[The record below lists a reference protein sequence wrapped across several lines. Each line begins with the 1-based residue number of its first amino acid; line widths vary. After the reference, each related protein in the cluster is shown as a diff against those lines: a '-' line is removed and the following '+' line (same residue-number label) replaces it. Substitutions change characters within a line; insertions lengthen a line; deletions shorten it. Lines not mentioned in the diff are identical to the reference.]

1 MYNDLPEQKYLISEF
16 NERAGHLFHRTPD
29 RRDFIRFVLTGEVP
43 DNHQAVVNP
52 LLNHLEPGH
61 PISIS
66 RDYDSI
72 IGITEDIVVDC
83 AVNIYPIGHPSDAI
97 TSHINLNCIATDTE
111 VSTPISLV

>member
-1 MYNDLPEQKYLISEF
+1 MYNNLPEQMYFIGEF
-16 NERAGHLFHRTPD
+16 NERAGHLFHQTPD

-43 DNHQAVVNP
+43 DDHQAVVS
-52 LLNHLEPGH
+52 LLPNNLEPAH
-61 PISIS
+61 PISTY

-72 IGITEDIVVDC
+72 FGTTEDIAVDC

-97 TSHINLNCIATDTE
+97 TSRINLDWYVRDTE